1 MMRLISVQRMALHLL
16 MYFVYWFNLYL
27 DEPQG
32 QIYQPTECH
41 ARWMFALLTRV
52 DDRISGDDIAL
63 LRSLVRVCI
72 AILKRSRAQPLLPS
86 GKDTIRERSCW
97 IIISTV
103 VDMWEQRDLWMGA
116 EEMLKDN

>member
-1 MMRLISVQRMALHLL
+1 MRLISVQRMALHLL

-27 DEPQG
+27 DGPQG
-32 QIYQPTECH
+32 HIYQPTESH
-41 ARWMFALLTRV
+41 ARWMFALLTRI

-72 AILKRSRAQPLLPS
+72 AILKRSRGQRLVPS
-86 GKDTIRERSCW
+86 GKDAIRERSCW

-116 EEMLKDN
+116 EEMLKDT